1 MNRDI
6 ISIKHLIQ
14 LPVAN
19 FINTYHFRYVE
30 RYCFTTTV
38 EYLNKYVYIA
48 TVKCNFI
55 AKDGTGTMILL
66 FFFLFYF
73 VYGSSSSFK
82 TLPKTIQGYFL
93 LCLSNRFISFYEH
106 SFPHILSKSI
116 VSNCIKKLRNSKII
130 PLWKNKFTIDHRI
143 IYKLSNLLTIVR
155 VDK

>member
-93 LCLSNRFISFYEH
+93 LCLSNRFIFFLRVLISSYTFLED
-106 SFPHILSKSI
+106 
-116 VSNCIKKLRNSKII
+116 CIKLN
-130 PLWKNKFTIDHRI
+130 
-143 IYKLSNLLTIVR
+143 
-155 VDK
+155 